1 LEGVEDRLSVFDFGD
16 LVCVVESVDSETSL
30 DVFVSFVLLG
40 GKKVLIVGAA
50 RSGIAAARFL
60 WARGAVVAL
69 TDQKPIEKWTPEALA
84 LKGSGIGLLPGEPP
98 SWLLD
103 QLNLVVVSPGVPAN
117 IIPIRYAERAG
128 AEVIGEVE
136 LASRFLKGRIIA
148 ITGSNGKTT
157 TTSLIGELLRDAG
170 LPVQVGGNI
179 GKALI
184 SMVKTSRD
192 DGWTVAELSSFQL
205 ETIRTFH
212 PAIAVVLNVTP
223 NHMDRYET
231 FTDYAGA
238 KHRIFMNQTS
248 EDVAVLNADDPTVSS
263 WASGLRA
270 KVMSFSVKKKVA
282 NGVFLRERE
291 LVFRG
296 SEGEQVL
303 LNVDEMKLRGLHNV
317 ENTAAA
323 FAAGLAAGASIDSME
338 STAKRFDPVEHRL
351 EFVAEIEG
359 VKFYNDSKATSVDA
373 TLKALEAF
381 AEKAGKVVLILGGR
395 GKKAPYAPL
404 ESLVRAKVRKLVLI
418 GEDSETIA
426 AELGELAPF
435 ERASDMKD
443 AVSRSFKS
451 AEKGDV
457 VLLAPACASFDMFE
471 SFEHRGKV
479 FKAEVSALKV

>member
-1 LEGVEDRLSVFDFGD
+1 MPLH
-16 LVCVVESVDSETSL
+16 
-30 DVFVSFVLLG
+30 

-50 RSGIAAARFL
+50 RSGIGAAKFL
-60 WARGAVVAL
+60 VAQGAVVAL
-69 TDQKPIEKWTPEALA
+69 TDQKPIEKWTPEALL
-84 LKGSGIGLLPGEPP
+84 LKDLGVGLLPGEPP

-103 QLNLVVVSPGVPAN
+103 QLDLVVVSPGVPAT

-136 LASRFLKGRIIA
+136 LAYRYLKGRIVA

-157 TTSLIGELLRDAG
+157 TTSLTGELLRDAG
-170 LPVQVGGNI
+170 LTVQVGGNI

-184 SMVKTSRD
+184 SMIESSRD

-205 ETIRTFH
+205 ETIKTFR
-212 PAIAVVLNVTP
+212 PSIAVVLNVTP

-231 FTDYAGA
+231 FNDYAAA
-238 KHRIFMNQTS
+238 KHRIFMNQTA
-248 EDVAVLNADDPTVSS
+248 EDTAVLNADDPTVSS

-270 KVMSFSVKKKVA
+270 NVMQFSVRKEVE
-282 NGVFLRERE
+282 NGVFLRGRE
-291 LVFRG
+291 LIYRG
-296 SEGEQVL
+296 QVL
-303 LNVDEMKLRGLHNV
+303 LNVDEMKLRGMHNV
-317 ENTAAA
+317 ENVAAA
-323 FAAGLAAGASIDSME
+323 FAAGIAAGAAIESMNV
-338 STAKRFDPVEHRL
+338 TARRFDPVEHRL
-351 EFVAEIEG
+351 EFVTEIEG

-381 AEKAGKVVLILGGR
+381 AHETGKVVLILGGK

-404 ESLVRAKVRKLVLI
+404 ETLVRAKVRKLVLI
-418 GEDSETIA
+418 GEDAETIA
-426 AELGELAPF
+426 NELGTSAPF

-443 AVSRSFKS
+443 AVARSYAA

-479 FKAEVSALKV
+479 FKEEVKAISPAKTQRRKEEL